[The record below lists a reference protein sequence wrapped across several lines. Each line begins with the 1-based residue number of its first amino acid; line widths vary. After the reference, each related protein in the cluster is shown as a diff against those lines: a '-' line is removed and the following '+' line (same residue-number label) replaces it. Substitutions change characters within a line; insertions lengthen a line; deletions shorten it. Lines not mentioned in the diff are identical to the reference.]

1 MKRFFIALTAVMAF
15 SIGCSAQIFYK
26 IEGKNLKK
34 PSYLFGTHHF
44 APDSILDS
52 MPLVGEALRS
62 SGCVVGELILD
73 DDPMKMMAAMQS
85 HMMAPADSTLSDV
98 LPQERYAVL
107 DSVFG
112 SLTGGLSLKMFDA
125 MKPSM
130 AQTTLAALM
139 AQKMEGGTGQLD
151 TYFQRVARRDSI
163 SVAGL
168 ETPEFQAEV
177 LFDIVPIRKQAESLV
192 EMLDDPARS
201 LDAVKRLNDAY
212 LRRDGQALW
221 ELSREAEAETDDGY
235 FEILLDRRNSA
246 WLDKLP
252 GLMDSQSLFIAVGAL
267 HLYGDV
273 GLVEG
278 LRRLGYTV
286 TPVY

>member
-1 MKRFFIALTAVMAF
+1 MKKILIALTVVMTF
-15 SIGCSAQIFYK
+15 SVYCSAQIFYK

-44 APDSILDS
+44 APDSILNS
-52 MPLVGEALRS
+52 MPIVDEALKS
-62 SGCVVGELILD
+62 SECVVGELIID

-85 HMMAPADSTLSDV
+85 HMMAPADSTLSAV
-98 LPQERYAVL
+98 LPQDRYAAL

-177 LFDIVPIRKQAESLV
+177 LFDIVPISKQAESLV
-192 EMLDDPARS
+192 EMLDDPDKS
-201 LDAVKRLNDAY
+201 LDEVKRLSDAY

-221 ELSREAEAETDDGY
+221 KLSCEAEAETYDGY

-246 WLDKLP
+246 WLEKLP
-252 GLMDSQSLFIAVGAL
+252 GMMDAGPLFIAVGAL

-286 TPVY
+286 TPIY